1 MGFISKALYK
11 VIKGAVKLVYPRIT
25 VEGMENLPEG
35 ACIIVGN
42 HAQMNAPIACELY
55 FPGTHYTWCAQE
67 MMHLKEVPPYAY
79 KDFWS
84 GKPKSVRWIFKIASY
99 LIAPLAVCVFNNA
112 NCIGVYRDG
121 RVMNTFRDTLDRLA
135 SGARVIIF
143 PEKNEPYNGIVY
155 KFQDGFVNAGRM
167 YYSRTKQALAF
178 VPMYVA
184 PSLKKLVLG
193 TPVMY
198 DPASDLAQ
206 ERKRISRCLADAI
219 TNIARSLPEHTVV
232 PYPNI
237 PKDRYPSNKQEETGN
252 HEETGC

>member
-121 RVMNTFRDTLDRLA
+121 VWTLDTHGSRSMA
-135 SGARVIIF
+135 NAQ
-143 PEKNEPYNGIVY
+143 IVRR
-155 KFQDGFVNAGRM
+155 GNPGEM
-167 YYSRTKQALAF
+167 
-178 VPMYVA
+178 PIVA
-184 PSLKKLVLG
+184 DFEGQG
-193 TPVMY
+193 TPE
-198 DPASDLAQ
+198 LATVRNAAGP
-206 ERKRISRCLADAI
+206 EVE
-219 TNIARSLPEHTVV
+219 IATSPEGSVT
-232 PYPNI
+232 
-237 PKDRYPSNKQEETGN
+237 R
-252 HEETGC
+252 